1 MFFVYSCIFS
11 LSLILKLFVI
21 TLCNS
26 GPDRNPSKRGFG
38 CCYLLD
44 KLIRFFEVR
53 VAAFRLA
60 QRFVFTI
67 FFVVEDHFKV
77 VNDLDLL

>member
-1 MFFVYSCIFS
+1 M
-11 LSLILKLFVI
+11 
-21 TLCNS
+21 
-26 GPDRNPSKRGFG
+26 
-38 CCYLLD
+38 LD

-60 QRFVFTI
+60 QRFVLTM

-77 VNDLDLL
+77 VNDLDLLLFAL